1 LYSGILQAVPLVGG
15 AFKFVSIM
23 NRAARR
29 FSKEFRK
36 KPFTTVVKAAISGDF
51 IDRFVVSP
59 TIDDARR
66 FLDASNYVVRVMNT
80 AYERNAMP
88 VALQGETSQ
97 TLYSSTG
104 SGTGYGN
111 PWPTYDVKRM
121 ASVSTKAYLLLEAH
135 YDTNAIDPIKLWAD
149 RCGITRPLDSVWDL
163 VPFSFVVDYFT
174 RAGDF
179 ISGLSDRMASQEGL
193 RGRVGSLLGC
203 WWLASAKA
211 EDKYTVTGGG
221 AQGNY
226 SWNPLDVIP
235 GEVTI
240 ASSTFSRSRVYDP
253 GSIISSIEDKN
264 SLFHVDLSPTRIRTI
279 AELVIQAKL

>member
-1 LYSGILQAVPLVGG
+1 
-15 AFKFVSIM
+15 M

-36 KPFTTVVKAAISGDF
+36 RPFTTVVKAAITGDF
-51 IDRFVVSP
+51 IDRFVVGP

-88 VALQGETSQ
+88 VALQGETSH
-97 TLYSSTG
+97 TLSSSTS

-179 ISGLSDRMASQEGL
+179 ISGLSDRMAGQEGL
-193 RGRVGSLLGC
+193 KGRIGTILGC

-211 EDKYTVTGGG
+211 EDKYTITGGG

-226 SWNPLDVIP
+226 AANPLTVTP

-240 ASSTFSRSRVYDP
+240 ASSTFSRSRVHNP
-253 GSIISSIEDKN
+253 GSIMSSIEDKN
-264 SLFHVDLSPTRIRTI
+264 SLFHVNLSPTRIRTI
-279 AELVIQAKL
+279 AELIIQAKL